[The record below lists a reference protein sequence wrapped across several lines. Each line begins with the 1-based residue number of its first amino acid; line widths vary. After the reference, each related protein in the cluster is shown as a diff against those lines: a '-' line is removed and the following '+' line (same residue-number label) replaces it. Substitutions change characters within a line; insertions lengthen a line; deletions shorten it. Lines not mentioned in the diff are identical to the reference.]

1 MHAQFSNRVE
11 AGRQLAGKL
20 AKYTGPEVLVLALP
34 RGGVPVAAEVA
45 RALHAP
51 LDVLVVR
58 KLGLPGHEE
67 LAVGAIASGG
77 LQVVNAGVVGPH
89 GVSGQVI
96 AAVAAREQRELAR
109 RELTY
114 RAGRPAPVIRG
125 QTVILVDDGV
135 ATGAT
140 MRVAIAA
147 LRQARAGRIIAA
159 APVMARDSYFELRS
173 AADECVALLI
183 PRDFAAVGGFYTDFG
198 QTTDEEVC
206 ALLAGAMP
214 ARPR

>member
-114 RAGRPAPVIRG
+114 RAGRPAPTSPPG
-125 QTVILVDDGV
+125 FTGV
-135 ATGAT
+135 G
-140 MRVAIAA
+140 I
-147 LRQARAGRIIAA
+147 
-159 APVMARDSYFELRS
+159 
-173 AADECVALLI
+173 
-183 PRDFAAVGGFYTDFG
+183 
-198 QTTDEEVC
+198 
-206 ALLAGAMP
+206 
-214 ARPR
+214 